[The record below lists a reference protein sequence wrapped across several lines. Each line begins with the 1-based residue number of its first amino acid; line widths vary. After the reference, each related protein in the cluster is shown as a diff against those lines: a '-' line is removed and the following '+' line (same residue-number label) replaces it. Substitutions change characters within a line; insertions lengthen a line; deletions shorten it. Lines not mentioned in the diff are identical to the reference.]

1 MKVGTSERMPVSIKF
16 CVAIVGLQALGLALA
31 AFVLLEDMNSRLDH
45 GQEVQ
50 NPGATRLV
58 AYLFVSLSIALLGAG
73 FFFFKRSAL
82 ARNVVYA
89 YALIAA
95 VVQVLTL
102 VVAWIFYGFQPAVA
116 VGLVMLAAIFW
127 ILEGKDSDEWFG
139 R

>member
-1 MKVGTSERMPVSIKF
+1 MYR
-16 CVAIVGLQALGLALA
+16 
-31 AFVLLEDMNSRLDH
+31 NSRHTGIPVHVSH

-58 AYLFVSLSIALLGAG
+58 AYLFVSLSIALLVAG
-73 FFFFKRSAL
+73 FFFKRSAL

-95 VVQVLTL
+95 VFQVLTL